1 MYSIVDDSEV
11 TEEESM
17 ETTTTA
23 NETPEVR
30 AVIVNATFH
39 EQGINSCSVILLLLL
54 KQYAF
59 FQINLR
65 FYLL

>member
-39 EQGINSCSVILLLLL
+39 KQSINNSMHSS
-54 KQYAF
+54 K
-59 FQINLR
+59 
-65 FYLL
+65 

>member
-11 TEEESM
+11 TEDESM

-30 AVIVNATFH
+30 AVIVNATLH
-39 EQGINSCSVILLLLL
+39 KKSIIP

-59 FQINLR
+59 FQINLC

>member
-1 MYSIVDDSEV
+1 MYFIVDDSEV
-11 TEEESM
+11 TEDESM

-30 AVIVNATFH
+30 AVIVNETFH
-39 EQGINSCSVILLLLL
+39 KQSIDLP

-59 FQINLR
+59 FQINLC

>member
-11 TEEESM
+11 TEDESM
-17 ETTTTA
+17 ETTTAA

-39 EQGINSCSVILLLLL
+39 KQGIDICSVFFYLP

-59 FQINLR
+59 FQIDLC

>member
-11 TEEESM
+11 TEDESM

-30 AVIVNATFH
+30 AGMVNATFH
-39 EQGINSCSVILLLLL
+39 KQSINSCYLP

-59 FQINLR
+59 FQMNLF

>member
-11 TEEESM
+11 TEDESM

-30 AVIVNATFH
+30 AVIVNSTFH
-39 EQGINSCSVILLLLL
+39 KQNINNIYHLKVTRWAYLILSPFL
-54 KQYAF
+54 
-59 FQINLR
+59 I
-65 FYLL
+65 